1 MGDKPIFKET
11 KGGRWPRRILLLVL
25 LLAVLWVAGLLR
37 FVAAMPD
44 SVAQPEGRS
53 DAIVVLTGGS
63 ERLQEGIRL
72 LADGKAQKLLVSGV
86 YRGVDVRALLRLSQ
100 DAPEELTCCI
110 AIGYEADDTRGNA
123 SETAAWMAKENFT
136 SLRLVTA
143 GYHMP
148 RSLLLFHAAM
158 PDVEIIAHPVF
169 PQSFHQKNWY
179 LWPGSS
185 WLVISEY
192 SKYLVALAQTWWE
205 EISA

>member
-1 MGDKPIFKET
+1 
-11 KGGRWPRRILLLVL
+11 
-25 LLAVLWVAGLLR
+25 
-37 FVAAMPD
+37 MPD

-123 SETAAWMAKENFT
+123 SETAAWI
-136 SLRLVTA
+136 
-143 GYHMP
+143 MP
-148 RSLLLFHAAM
+148 S
-158 PDVEIIAHPVF
+158 
-169 PQSFHQKNWY
+169 
-179 LWPGSS
+179 
-185 WLVISEY
+185 
-192 SKYLVALAQTWWE
+192 
-205 EISA
+205 